1 MFRFLVCLLGVL
13 SANWIGTAQELSRQQ
28 RDLFEIHVRP
38 LLVTKCLNCH
48 SSAKQEGRLSL
59 TTREDLLRG
68 GESGPAI
75 VPGKPEQSLLLEA
88 LRYESLE
95 MPPDGQVKA
104 SQIAGIS
111 QWIAAGAPWPAKT
124 VLQPSAAT
132 SNADADWWCYQPLV
146 DPEIP
151 PIDSDSWSRTE
162 LDQFILRRL
171 LDAGLTP
178 AEEADPIMLVRRL
191 SFAVLGLPPDQ
202 DTIDAALSESFDID
216 AYVDRLLDSDEYG
229 RNQARFWLDLVR
241 YADSDGYR
249 ADFDRPKA
257 RQYRDYVIKSFNHD
271 KPYDRFIIEQ
281 LAGDEIDPGNR
292 DAVVATMYLRHW
304 IYEHNQ
310 RDVETQWHEI
320 LSDITETTSD
330 VFLAQGLKC
339 ARCHDHKFDP
349 LLQKDFFRLKA
360 FFAAFQPTEAHPV
373 ATLSE
378 LTEYRKQQA
387 NWEDATR
394 EIRRRL
400 REIEH
405 PVLLQHA
412 TREGFEKFI
421 PKIKQMIQRWPDD
434 RTPYEQQIASLAARQ
449 YDLPRDEVDKW
460 LTEEQQQERQQ
471 LQQQLAEFEKL
482 KPEPL
487 PTMEFVASDIG
498 SVAPETFIP
507 DDPSQTPIAPGFL
520 TLFAAEPADII
531 PPPAALQSTGRRTAL
546 ANWIASPD
554 NPLTARVIVNRIWQ
568 QHFGRGLVETASD
581 FGHLGTPPSHPELLD
596 WLALK
601 FIEDGW
607 SLKKLHRRILTSA
620 TYRQTSLRS
629 LDDQLIR
636 IDPDNALLWRMKP
649 RRLSGEEINDA
660 ILATSGELPNLK
672 RAIYKPVKRNTPDP
686 LLAAFDGPDRIRSMG
701 LRHQTTT
708 SKQALLMGNS
718 DWTHDRARAIAARI
732 PSQHGEPSQWITNL
746 YRTLFARI
754 PVAAEVDLATNFL
767 QRYQEQT
774 PSEEPPEVRTLAEMP
789 GTKSNAVLLSPE
801 NPITLQLAAEQAP
814 PSGDLTIEAV
824 ILLRSLYPDA
834 SVRTIVA
841 QWNGKKSN
849 PGWSLGVTSTKS
861 AYQPRNFILQLIGN
875 QNEGDALHYEVI
887 ASGLRPELDKPY
899 YLAVAIDLD
908 DTTEN
913 GITFYLKDLS
923 KADAKLQTAKGKHSV
938 TRGITGNSDLTIG
951 GRQSSHQWD
960 GLIDSIRIEPM
971 ARDLTVVAQA
981 DSEQGLPAYA
991 VDWQFEDS
999 EQLGK
1004 DDSGNG
1010 HHAVAN
1016 IKLPDIPT
1024 PADRAKVAL
1033 IHALL
1038 NSNEFIYVD

>member
-1 MFRFLVCLLGVL
+1 M
-13 SANWIGTAQELSRQQ
+13 
-28 RDLFEIHVRP
+28 
-38 LLVTKCLNCH
+38 
-48 SSAKQEGRLSL
+48 
-59 TTREDLLRG
+59 
-68 GESGPAI
+68 
-75 VPGKPEQSLLLEA
+75 
-88 LRYESLE
+88 
-95 MPPDGQVKA
+95 
-104 SQIAGIS
+104 
-111 QWIAAGAPWPAKT
+111 
-124 VLQPSAAT
+124 
-132 SNADADWWCYQPLV
+132 
-146 DPEIP
+146 
-151 PIDSDSWSRTE
+151 
-162 LDQFILRRL
+162 
-171 LDAGLTP
+171 
-178 AEEADPIMLVRRL
+178 
-191 SFAVLGLPPDQ
+191 
-202 DTIDAALSESFDID
+202 
-216 AYVDRLLDSDEYG
+216 
-229 RNQARFWLDLVR
+229 
-241 YADSDGYR
+241 
-249 ADFDRPKA
+249 
-257 RQYRDYVIKSFNHD
+257 
-271 KPYDRFIIEQ
+271 
-281 LAGDEIDPGNR
+281 
-292 DAVVATMYLRHW
+292 
-304 IYEHNQ
+304 
-310 RDVETQWHEI
+310 
-320 LSDITETTSD
+320 
-330 VFLAQGLKC
+330 
-339 ARCHDHKFDP
+339 
-349 LLQKDFFRLKA
+349 
-360 FFAAFQPTEAHPV
+360 
-373 ATLSE
+373 
-378 LTEYRKQQA
+378 
-387 NWEDATR
+387 
-394 EIRRRL
+394 
-400 REIEH
+400 
-405 PVLLQHA
+405 
-412 TREGFEKFI
+412 
-421 PKIKQMIQRWPDD
+421 
-434 RTPYEQQIASLAARQ
+434 
-449 YDLPRDEVDKW
+449 
-460 LTEEQQQERQQ
+460 
-471 LQQQLAEFEKL
+471 QQQLAEFEKL

-507 DDPSQTPIAPGFL
+507 DDSSQTPIDPGFL
-520 TLFAAEPADII
+520 TLFAAEPAEII
-531 PPPAALQSTGRRTAL
+531 APPAALQSTGRRTAL

-629 LDDQLIR
+629 LEDPFIR
-636 IDPDNALLWRMKP
+636 IDPDNALLWRMKS

-660 ILATSGELPNLK
+660 ILATSGELPSLK
-672 RAIYKPVKRNTPDP
+672 RAIYKAVKRNTPDP

-708 SKQALLMGNS
+708 SKQALLLGNS

-732 PSQHGEPSQWITNL
+732 PSQHDQPSQWITNL

-754 PVAAEVDLATNFL
+754 PTTDEINLANRFL
-767 QRYQEQT
+767 QQYQEQT
-774 PSEEPPEVRTLAEMP
+774 PSEEPPEVRTLVEMP
-789 GTKSNAVLLSPE
+789 GTGSKAVLLSQE
-801 NPITLQLAAEQAP
+801 NPITLRLAAEQAP
-814 PSGDLTIEAV
+814 ASGDLTIEAV
-824 ILLRSLYPDA
+824 VLLRSLYPDA

-875 QNEGDALHYEVI
+875 QKEGHALHYEVI
-887 ASGLRPELDKPY
+887 ASDLRPELDKPY

-913 GITFYLKDLS
+913 GVTFYLKDLS
-923 KADAKLQTAKGKHSV
+923 KADGKLQTAKRKHSV
-938 TRGITGNSDLTIG
+938 TRGITGHSDLTIG

-960 GLIDSIRIEPM
+960 GLIDSIRVEPIL
-971 ARDLTVVAQA
+971 RDLTVVAQA